1 MLLHRLQNEFAQRV
15 SEFRELEAAQAASRQ
30 RVEHLFQSMLH
41 RAFNQEL

>member
-1 MLLHRLQNEFAQRV
+1 MPSQPPMPDFIADNSIAT
-15 SEFRELEAAQAASRQ
+15 RQ